1 MQADA
6 QQTTLIIGERV
17 LTAFPFPLTV
27 SELAYRSGT
36 MTDLDQNRV
45 YQSNKLIEAS
55 YSLTLNEKRL
65 VLYAASLMDSKKAAP
80 ADGHVNVTVEDF
92 ANVFGMDL
100 SKRGDV
106 YNTLKEAVERLYER
120 DITRYVYEH
129 GKEPEK
135 QTMRWIYYK
144 NYKDG
149 EGRLVIGFS
158 PTVLPYLTLLEREF
172 TGFKLKNI
180 SALTSF
186 NSFRIYELTVQY
198 LKFGS
203 RTFDLAK
210 LRELLQMETKYPNV
224 KDFRRYVLDSSVA
237 EVNQRTDLELE
248 YEPIRKGRAISGF
261 KFSIKKNAQI
271 PLAV

>member
-1 MQADA
+1 MKGAEQQASSR
-6 QQTTLIIGERV
+6 IGKRV
-17 LTAFPFPLTV
+17 FTSFPFPLTV
-27 SELAYRSGT
+27 SAIAYRSST

-55 YSLTLNEKRL
+55 YTLTLNEKRL

-80 ADGHVNVTVEDF
+80 VDGHVNVTVEDF

-100 SKRGDV
+100 AKRGDV
-106 YNTLKEAVERLYER
+106 YNTLKEAVERLYNRE
-120 DITRYVYEH
+120 ITRYVSTDGGEPR
-129 GKEPEK
+129 KE
-135 QTMRWIYYK
+135 TMRWIYYK
-144 NYKDG
+144 QYKDG
-149 EGRLVIGFS
+149 EGKLVIGFS

-180 SALTSF
+180 SELTSF
-186 NSFRIYELTVQY
+186 NSFRMYELTVQY

-203 RTFDLAK
+203 RTFELPK

-271 PLAV
+271 PLPV